1 MVYGVYSIRD
11 VKTGFMS
18 PVIEV
23 SDESAKRNFYHSI
36 AQSDGILFTYSQDF
50 SLYHVANF
58 DTDHGVMDPV
68 IPILLVAEG
77 SDALKEVAP
86 RD

>member
-23 SDESAKRNFYHSI
+23 SDESAKRNFFHSI
-36 AQSDGILFTYSQDF
+36 SQSDGILFTYSQDF
-50 SLYHVANF
+50 SLYHVADF
-58 DTDHGVMDPV
+58 DTHHGTMIPV
-68 IPILLVAEG
+68 TPIVPVAEG
-77 SDALKEVAP
+77 SDAVKEVSHA
-86 RD
+86 